1 MLKPHPSLNEE
12 EAIVEAKNGV
22 QELADLGKAYDVP
35 VSIHLNPTYI
45 AEGCSLTNEMLDSG
59 FQPPELTSV
68 IKVIEFA
75 GQLKTPIY
83 VGLDD
88 EGQAVEGGTFRSTGL
103 NKEKAVKAI
112 LDFNRHQDFK
122 RMMKEINS

>member
-1 MLKPHPSLNEE
+1 MKKKPLLRLRMVS
-12 EAIVEAKNGV
+12 
-22 QELADLGKAYDVP
+22 QEIADLGKAYDVP

-59 FQPPELTSV
+59 FKPPELTSV
-68 IKVIEFA
+68 IKVIEYA
-75 GQLKTPIY
+75 SNLKTPIY

-103 NKEKAVKAI
+103 DKEKAVKAI

-122 RMMKEINS
+122 RMIKEAGS